1 MSKVYVMQEFPNRTN
16 ACQKVHLKRSFGCI
30 TQAIVLS
37 SNSSSGLWEVIS
49 PEITIAIGLQLL
61 GLGASYI
68 ILTSAYGVSAS
79 SVFVARSL
87 SVNAANL
94 GQELK
99 IAFPDGKADLN
110 ALQNDF
116 KQRVYMASK
125 EDVLDVPIGSILKSS
140 ILREKGRECLQFTLL
155 WTFFGNGLNIQA
167 A

>member
-99 IAFPDGKADLN
+99 VATNRLHIEIKHPQGK
-110 ALQNDF
+110 
-116 KQRVYMASK
+116 RVGVPPIHITLDIFLAMA
-125 EDVLDVPIGSILKSS
+125 
-140 ILREKGRECLQFTLL
+140 
-155 WTFFGNGLNIQA
+155 
-167 A
+167 